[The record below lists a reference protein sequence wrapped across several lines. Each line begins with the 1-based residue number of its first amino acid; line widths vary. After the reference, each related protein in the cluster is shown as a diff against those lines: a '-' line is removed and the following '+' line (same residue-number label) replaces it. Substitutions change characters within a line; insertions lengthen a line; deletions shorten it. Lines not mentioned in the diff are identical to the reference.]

1 MADKFQL
8 KALIT
13 GVDQLSP
20 ALTGIRKNIAKFRRG
35 LKDDGLGD
43 IGFKDLLSGGAIAAP
58 MIAATK
64 AAIDFESSMADVRKV
79 VNFDTPKQFAEMSTD
94 ILNLSKQLPMA
105 AADIAKIAAAGGQA
119 GIGRSELPQFASD
132 AVKMGV
138 AFDQSAEEAGQMM
151 ATWRTAFK
159 MGQDQVVDLADKI
172 NYLGNTGPATAAK
185 ISEVVT
191 RVGPLGKV
199 AGLASGPLAALGA
212 TLIGVGVQQDVAS
225 TGIKNFML
233 TLASGSAATKQQQ
246 QTFKALRLNAKA
258 VAAGLQKDAQGTM
271 VKVLTAVSK
280 VKPDKQA
287 AVLQELFGKESI
299 EAIAPLLTNLDL
311 LQKNLQKIGD
321 KTQYAGSMNQ
331 EYASRA
337 ATTANNLQLLQNRV
351 TAVAISVGSVLLPPL
366 NQFLGFI
373 APLIENVQQ
382 LAQAHPGLI
391 KGVLGAAAAFAALR
405 LTVWAAT
412 GVFKAF
418 LAFTNLTPIGIAVR
432 LIALAAGF
440 LLANWSTVGPFFSN
454 LWDGVLSVSK
464 TVFGWLT
471 DVFLNFTPLGLII
484 KNWEPIVDWF
494 RQLWDR
500 IKPYVQP
507 LIDGASWLGQKLD
520 SGAGSPAASLATPGG
535 GGAAAPAWG
544 ASLSSQPGAASA
556 RDWSQSVPQQAAGQQ
571 KFSGALTVR
580 FDNPPPGLRVDQARG
595 TQGLTITPQVG
606 YRSLAGG

>member
-13 GVDQLSP
+13 GVDKLSP
-20 ALTGIRKNIAKFRRG
+20 ALTGIRKNIAKFRKG
-35 LKDDGLGD
+35 LKEDGLGD
-43 IGFKDLLSGGAIAAP
+43 IGFKDILAGGAIAAP

-94 ILNLSKQLPMA
+94 ILDLSKRLPMA

-119 GIGRSELPQFASD
+119 GIDRSELPRFAED

-138 AFDQSAEEAGQMM
+138 AFDQTAEEAGQMM

-159 MGQDQVVDLADKI
+159 MGEDDVVSLADKI

-185 ISEVVT
+185 ISDVVT

-199 AGLASGPLAALGA
+199 AGLASGQIAALGA
-212 TLIGVGVQQDVAS
+212 TLIGVGVQQDIAS
-225 TGIKNFML
+225 TGIKTFML

-246 QTFKALRLNAKA
+246 QMFKALRLNSKSI
-258 VAAGLQKDAQGTM
+258 AAGLQKDAQGTM
-271 VKVLTAVSK
+271 LKVLTAISK
-280 VKPDKQA
+280 VKPEKQA
-287 AVLQELFGKESI
+287 SVLQELFGRESI

-311 LQKNLQKIGD
+311 LQKNLTKVGD

-337 ATTANNLQLLQNRV
+337 ATTANNMQLLENRI
-351 TAVAISVGSVLLPPL
+351 TAVGISVGAVLLPPL
-366 NQFLGFI
+366 NQFLGFV

-391 KGVLGAAAAFAALR
+391 KGVLGAALAFAAVR
-405 LTVWAAT
+405 LAVWGVTAA
-412 GVFKAF
+412 FKAF
-418 LAFTNLTPIGIAVR
+418 IAVSNLTPLGIAVR
-432 LIALAAGF
+432 VLALTAGF
-440 LLANWSTVGPFFSN
+440 LMANWETVGPFFAK
-454 LWDGVLSVSK
+454 LWDGIVGVAK
-464 TVFGWLT
+464 AGFKWLEFA
-471 DVFLNFTPLGLII
+471 FLNFSPLGLII

-494 RQLWDR
+494 SKLWDR

-507 LIDGASWLGQKLD
+507 LIDAAQWFGHGLGFG
-520 SGAGSPAASLATPGG
+520 SGAPAPPEAPAPGG
-535 GGAAAPAWG
+535 AGVAGWTTSIPG
-544 ASLSSQPGAASA
+544 QPGAVGA
-556 RDWSQSVPQQAAGQQ
+556 RDWGASVPQQAAQQ
-571 KFSGALTVR
+571 RVNGELRVV
-580 FDNPPPGLRVDQARG
+580 FDNPPPGLRFDQPAPG
-595 TQGLTITPQVG
+595 NGFSITPQVG
-606 YRSLAGG
+606 RRSLGGG

>member
-13 GVDQLSP
+13 GVDKLSP
-20 ALTGIRKNIAKFRRG
+20 ALTGIRKNIAKFRKG
-35 LKDDGLGD
+35 LKEDGLGD
-43 IGFKDLLSGGAIAAP
+43 IGFKDILAGGAIAAP

-79 VNFDTPKQFAEMSTD
+79 VNFDTPKQFAQMSTD

-119 GIGRSELPQFASD
+119 GIDRSELPRFAED

-138 AFDQSAEEAGQMM
+138 AFDQTAEEAGQMM

-159 MGQDQVVDLADKI
+159 MGEDDVVSLADKI
-172 NYLGNTGPATAAK
+172 NYLGNTGPATSAK
-185 ISEVVT
+185 ISSVVT

-199 AGLASGPLAALGA
+199 AGLAAGQIAALGA
-212 TLIGVGVQQDVAS
+212 TLIGVGVQEDIAS

-246 QTFKALRLNAKA
+246 QMFKALRLNSKSI
-258 VAAGLQKDAQGTM
+258 AAGLQKDAQGTM
-271 VKVLTAVSK
+271 VKVLTAISK
-280 VKPDKQA
+280 VKPEKQA
-287 AVLQELFGKESI
+287 SVLQELFGRESI

-311 LQKNLQKIGD
+311 LQKNLTKVGD

-337 ATTANNLQLLQNRV
+337 ATTANNMQLLENRI
-351 TAVAISVGSVLLPPL
+351 TAVGISVGAVLLPPL

-391 KGVLGAAAAFAALR
+391 KGVLGAALAFAAVR
-405 LTVWAAT
+405 LAVWGVTAA
-412 GVFKAF
+412 FKAF
-418 LAFTNLTPIGIAVR
+418 IAVSNLTPLGIAVR
-432 LIALAAGF
+432 VLALTAGF
-440 LLANWSTVGPFFSN
+440 LMANWETVGPFFSK
-454 LWDGVLSVSK
+454 LWDGIVGAAK
-464 TVFGWLT
+464 TGFKWLEFA
-471 DVFLNFTPLGLII
+471 FLNFSPLGLVI

-494 RQLWDR
+494 SKLWDR

-507 LIDGASWLGQKLD
+507 LIDAAQWFGHGLGFG
-520 SGAGSPAASLATPGG
+520 SGAPAAQAPVPAL
-535 GGAAAPAWG
+535 GGAGVSDWTTSIPG
-544 ASLSSQPGAASA
+544 QPGAGGA
-556 RDWSQSVPQQAAGQQ
+556 RDWGASVPQQAAQQ
-571 KFSGALTVR
+571 RVNGELRVV
-580 FDNPPPGLRVDQARG
+580 FDNPPPGLRFDQPAG
-595 TQGLTITPQVG
+595 NNGFSITPQVG
-606 YRSLAGG
+606 RRSLGGG